1 MRLPGFAAPVP
12 CIGFYSSFG
21 VRGRFGGRS
30 CPVRRRWLVCVAGEV
45 PKVTVTADGAAAAA
59 AAAPSTEVASAKRSR
74 GRPRGFT
81 LSEETR
87 RKMSASRVGR
97 RDSPETRQRKAA
109 SRLGRSSWN
118 RGVPWSE
125 EVRSRIAE
133 SNKGRAAWNKG
144 RPLEEEHRQRIREAR
159 QGKQFSAEHRRQLS
173 LAQRRRVDTLLG
185 SGGDIISEVATSA
198 EAAAAAGR
206 GDDDDDDAVVEAV
219 DATDSARNG
228 NALLGGLTET
238 LHEYAQLR
246 RVLRPWSEQFCAE
259 HGDRRPT
266 LVDVRRY
273 ASEEVVAQFERYAV
287 IRQQLRGLTVD
298 MVDHVPPPPKEKKR
312 KKAASH
318 RRTRQDAQTASAPP
332 PPEPTP
338 EPPPPPLELK
348 PLDYRLIGRF
358 RLLGTDD
365 IHEFVS
371 LRRRLRVWSDR
382 FKQTHGRRPTLS
394 DASKVAHMG
403 VSAAEWRRMCTRYLE
418 LRAVMYGLMQETY
431 GDALLQHCGRDWERL
446 EALVDVVVS
455 TSRL

>member
-1 MRLPGFAAPVP
+1 MA
-12 CIGFYSSFG
+12 G
-21 VRGRFGGRS
+21 VRGRRGAQGHRY
-30 CPVRRRWLVCVAGEV
+30 RRRRCRCCCRGAVDGGGVCEAVSR
-45 PKVTVTADGAAAAA
+45 TAARFHPVGGDAA
-59 AAAPSTEVASAKRSR
+59 EDV
-74 GRPRGFT
+74 
-81 LSEETR
+81 
-87 RKMSASRVGR
+87 ASRVGR

-185 SGGDIISEVATSA
+185 SGGDVISEVATSA

-338 EPPPPPLELK
+338 EPPPPPPPLELK